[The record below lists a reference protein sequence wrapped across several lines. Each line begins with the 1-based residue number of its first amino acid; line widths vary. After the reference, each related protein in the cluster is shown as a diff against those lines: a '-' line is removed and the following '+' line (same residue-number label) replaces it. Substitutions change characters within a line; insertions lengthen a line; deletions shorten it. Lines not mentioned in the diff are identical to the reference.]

1 MTRIVSITMAE
12 IIMMT
17 AGVTAPQTYAAAPQ
31 TITVSAKAKSS
42 SHTNKKKKKHK
53 HSIHHLQSG
62 FHITLYFF
70 AQKYLAASLF
80 S

>member
-1 MTRIVSITMAE
+1 MTRIVSITMAI
-12 IIMMT
+12 IIMLT
-17 AGVTAPQTYAAAPQ
+17 VGVTAPPIYVRALQTVASS
-31 TITVSAKAKSS
+31 VNAKSS

-62 FHITLYFF
+62 FQITLYFF
-70 AQKYLAASLF
+70 AQKHLAASLF